1 MYLVRVWC
9 VCACVS
15 VCVWVLILLPNFV
28 QNAAEIFLVK
38 LSQVVRI
45 SKLTLVHSFRHMFAF
60 QFEFQFVF
68 YFRIPQKLNTTQRRA
83 YATHTHMHSH
93 IYSYVAYTKVYTYRI
108 YKTMFFNGSPLI
120 QFSFLAYKQKPSEP
134 QTNTHKVEN
143 RKQKIEAKSKILTS
157 SKNNS
162 FIVWVFFLR
171 FLLSIHFISS
181 IDNLFLALEILS
193 GFVQFQLWIMHSVC
207 LD

>member
-1 MYLVRVWC
+1 MFCLGCCHSLYSSIVLFRNKCTLYEC
-9 VCACVS
+9 V

-93 IYSYVAYTKVYTYRI
+93 IYSYVAYTKVYTY
-108 YKTMFFNGSPLI
+108 L
-120 QFSFLAYKQKPSEP
+120 
-134 QTNTHKVEN
+134 
-143 RKQKIEAKSKILTS
+143 
-157 SKNNS
+157 
-162 FIVWVFFLR
+162 
-171 FLLSIHFISS
+171 
-181 IDNLFLALEILS
+181 
-193 GFVQFQLWIMHSVC
+193 
-207 LD
+207 

>member
-1 MYLVRVWC
+1 M
-9 VCACVS
+9 CACVS

-68 YFRIPQKLNTTQRRA
+68 YFRIPQKLNTTRCRA
-83 YATHTHMHSH
+83 YATHTHTCTHTYIH
-93 IYSYVAYTKVYTYRI
+93 TWRILKYTLI

-134 QTNTHKVEN
+134 QTNTHRVEK
-143 RKQKIEAKSKILTS
+143 RKQKIEEKSKILTS

-162 FIVWVFFLR
+162 FIV
-171 FLLSIHFISS
+171 
-181 IDNLFLALEILS
+181 
-193 GFVQFQLWIMHSVC
+193 
-207 LD
+207 